1 MFTSV
6 AQDKEKLARRA
17 GKLALIADPSPAWR
31 DGCAAHASPSWR
43 GVDAAGILFDGARP
57 IFAKAYHGEISLYGH
72 WPSIVAA
79 ARHAGEIGVGPR
91 IIAADIEH
99 GLLVMEALGEGWRAA
114 TLADMAPGGEH
125 GSAVLGLRKAL
136 HAGPKLP
143 RTLTVGDHIEELHDA
158 LAGAGAYRPADFSEL
173 IAYARR
179 IAAAIHAAGHDLV
192 PAHGDGN
199 ASNVMI
205 HADLG
210 PRLVDYDLAAN
221 RDPYEDLASHLVE
234 AFWFTSDMAAVFEA
248 FHGRADERLFARV
261 RLYGVADDL
270 RWAMIGLLTSHL
282 SPRRSVEYLKFAEW
296 RLLRARLAMRH
307 PDFETCLGRL

>member
-6 AQDKEKLARRA
+6 AQDKEKLAERA
-17 GKLALIADPSPAWR
+17 GQLAQISDPSPAWR

-43 GVDAAGILFDGARP
+43 GVDAAGIFLDGARP
-57 IFAKAYHGEISLYGH
+57 VFAKAYHGEISLYGH
-72 WPSIVAA
+72 WPSIATA

-91 IIAADIEH
+91 IIAVDIEH
-99 GLLVMEALGEGWRAA
+99 GLLVMEALGDGWRAA
-114 TLADMAPGGEH
+114 TLADMAPGGKY
-125 GSAVLGLRKAL
+125 GTAVLKLRKAL

-143 RTLTVGDHIEELHDA
+143 RTLTVGDHIEELHEA
-158 LAGAGAYRPADFSEL
+158 LARAEAYCPGDFPEL
-173 IAYARR
+173 IGNARK
-179 IAAAIHAAGHDLV
+179 IAVAIRAAGHDLV

-205 HADLG
+205 HENQM

-234 AFWFTSDMAAVFEA
+234 AFWFTADMAAVFEE
-248 FHGRADERLFARV
+248 FHGRADEELFARV

-296 RLLRARLAMRH
+296 RLLRARMAMRH

>member
-6 AQDKEKLARRA
+6 AQDKEKLAERARR
-17 GKLALIADPSPAWR
+17 LAQISDPLPAWR

-43 GVDAAGILFDGARP
+43 GVDAAGILLDGARP
-57 IFAKAYHGEISLYGH
+57 VFAKAYHGEISLYGN

-79 ARHAGEIGVGPR
+79 ASHAGEIGVGPR
-91 IIAADIEH
+91 VIAADIEH
-99 GLLVMEALGEGWRAA
+99 GLLVMEALSDGWRAA
-114 TLADMAPGGEH
+114 TLADMAPGGQH
-125 GSAVLGLRKAL
+125 GAAVLKRRKAL

-143 RTLTVGDHIEELHDA
+143 RTLTVGAHIEELHDA
-158 LAGAGAYRPADFSEL
+158 LAGAEAYRPADFPEL
-173 IAYARR
+173 IGKARR
-179 IAAAIHAAGHDLV
+179 ISAGLRAAGYDLL
-192 PAHGDGN
+192 PSHGDGN

-205 HADLG
+205 HENQT

-234 AFWFTSDMAAVFEA
+234 AFWFTDDMAEVFEE
-248 FHGRADERLFARV
+248 FHGRADEKLFARV

-296 RLLRARLAMRH
+296 RLLRARMAMRH

>member
-6 AQDKEKLARRA
+6 AQDKEKLAERA
-17 GKLALIADPSPAWR
+17 RQLAQISGPSPAWR

-43 GVDAAGILFDGARP
+43 GVDAAGIVLAGPA
-57 IFAKAYHGEISLYGH
+57 FAKAYYGEISLYGH

-79 ARHAGEIGVGPR
+79 SRHAGEIGVGPR
-91 IIAADIEH
+91 IIAADEAH
-99 GLLVMEALGEGWRAA
+99 GLLVMEALSDGWRSA
-114 TLADMAPGGEH
+114 TLADVAPGGKH
-125 GSAVLGLRKAL
+125 GSEVLRLRKAL

-158 LAGAGAYRPADFSEL
+158 LASAGAYRPADFPEL
-173 IAYARR
+173 IGKARG
-179 IAAAIHAAGHDLV
+179 IAAAIRAAGHDLV

-205 HADLG
+205 HEDQS

-234 AFWFTSDMAAVFEA
+234 AFWFAADMVAVFEE
-248 FHGRADERLFARV
+248 FHGRADEKLFARV

>member
-1 MFTSV
+1 MFISV
-6 AQDKEKLARRA
+6 AQDKQELAERA
-17 GKLALIADPSPAWR
+17 GKLAQIEHSSPVWR

-43 GVDAAGILFDGARP
+43 GVDAAGILLECERP
-57 IFAKAYHGEISLYGH
+57 VFAKAYHGEVSLYGH

-79 ARHAGEIGVGPR
+79 SRHAGEMGVGPR
-91 IIAADIEH
+91 LIAADIEH
-99 GLLVMEALGEGWRAA
+99 GLLIMEALGEGWRAA
-114 TLADMAPGGEH
+114 TLADLAPGGKY
-125 GSAVLGLRKAL
+125 GAAVLKLRKAL

-143 RTLTVGDHIEELHDA
+143 RTLPVGDHIEELHEA
-158 LAGAGAYRPADFSEL
+158 IVRAEAYRPADFPEL
-173 IAYARR
+173 IGKARR
-179 IAAAIHAAGHDLV
+179 IAAAIHASGQDLV

-205 HADLG
+205 HEDFA
-210 PRLVDYDLAAN
+210 PRLIDYDLAAN

-234 AFWFTSDMAAVFEA
+234 AFWFTADMAAVFEE

-270 RWAMIGLLTSHL
+270 RWAMIGLLTSHH

-296 RLLRARLAMRH
+296 RLLRARMAMRH

>member
-6 AQDKEKLARRA
+6 AQDKEKLAERA
-17 GKLALIADPSPAWR
+17 RQLAQISGPSPAWR

-43 GVDAAGILFDGARP
+43 GVDAAGILVAGERP
-57 IFAKAYHGEISLYGH
+57 VFAKAYHGEISLYGH

-79 ARHAGEIGVGPR
+79 SRHAGEIGVGPR

-114 TLADMAPGGEH
+114 TLADVAPGGKY
-125 GSAVLGLRKAL
+125 GMAVLKLRKAL
-136 HAGPKLP
+136 HRGPKLP
-143 RTLTVGDHIEELHDA
+143 LTLAVGDHIEELHEA
-158 LAGAGAYRPADFSEL
+158 LAGAGAYRPADFPEL
-173 IAYARR
+173 IGKARK
-179 IAAAIHAAGHDLV
+179 IVAAIRASGHDLV

-205 HADLG
+205 HEDLP

-234 AFWFTSDMAAVFEA
+234 AFWFTSDKAEVFEE
-248 FHGRADERLFARV
+248 FHGRADEKLFARV